1 MSLATTTDA
10 AFATD
15 VLSSETPVLVKFTA
29 SWCPPCKMIAP
40 VLEQI
45 ADQEAGRLAVIA
57 LDVDENPGTAREYQV
72 MSMPTMALFIG
83 GEMVTT
89 MVGAKPRAAIMRAL
103 EPHLPEASP
112 RTRRSGWRRPR

>member
-10 AFATD
+10 AFAAD
-15 VLSSETPVLVKFTA
+15 VLSSETPVLVEFTA
-29 SWCPPCKMIAP
+29 SWCPPCKMVAP

-45 ADQEAGRLAVIA
+45 ADEEAGRLAVIA
-57 LDVDENPGTAREYQV
+57 LDVDENPGIAREYQV

-83 GEMVTT
+83 GDVVTT

-103 EPHLPEASP
+103 EPHLPAA
-112 RTRRSGWRRPR
+112 